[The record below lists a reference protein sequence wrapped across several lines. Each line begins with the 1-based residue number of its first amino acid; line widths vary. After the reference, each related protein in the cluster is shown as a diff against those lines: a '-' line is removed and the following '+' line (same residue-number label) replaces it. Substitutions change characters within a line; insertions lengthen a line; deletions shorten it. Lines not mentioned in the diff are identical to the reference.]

1 MAISSSS
8 ASSFPFDSETLRRR
22 ADRDEDEEEEGVVV
36 VVVAVASLDVVID
49 ESVHEVG
56 EADEGDQVLEE
67 ALAPSKG
74 LDLDLPYERFPR
86 VEEHA
91 LARRTSV
98 EPVPRVG
105 LEAGLV
111 HRVPAG
117 QHRQR
122 VPRGEQVF
130 PADRAVGVEHVLD
143 ALMVV
148 LERNG

>member
-22 ADRDEDEEEEGVVV
+22 ADRDEDEEEEGV

-74 LDLDLPYERFPR
+74 LVLDLPYERLPR
-86 VEEHA
+86 VEQHA